1 MDREI
6 KFRGKSTENSD
17 WTYGDLVRP
26 LCLPGLLPEIFS
38 YIQEEEGVMGSY
50 QTPVIPDTIGQY
62 IGIKDKNGVEI
73 YEGDILRSDQ
83 YPFSD
88 TEDGVYDNY
97 LVEVCWSKESCCF
110 FGYTFKHPNSKVWGL
125 SEGDTVE
132 CDTFMDRGL
141 YVIGNIHD
149 NPEPAKEEEQQ

>member
-6 KFRGKSTENSD
+6 KFRGKRSTNGE
-17 WTYGDLVRP
+17 WLYGDLMNDNI
-26 LCLPGLLPEIFS
+26 GGY
-38 YIQEEEGVMGSY
+38 YIYPIDSENLFKENA
-50 QTPVIPDTIGQY
+50 VIPDTVGQY
-62 IGIKDKNGVEI
+62 TGLKDKNGVEI

-110 FGYTFKHPNSKVWGL
+110 FGYAFKHPDSKVWGL

-132 CDTFMDRGL
+132 CERFLDRGL
-141 YVIGNIHD
+141 YVVGNIHD
-149 NPEPAKEEEQQ
+149 NPELIKAMEE

>member
-6 KFRGKSTENSD
+6 KFRGKRSTNGE
-17 WTYGDLVRP
+17 WLYGDLMNDNIGGCYIYP
-26 LCLPGLLPEIFS
+26 IDSENIFKKNA
-38 YIQEEEGVMGSY
+38 
-50 QTPVIPDTIGQY
+50 VIPDTVGQY
-62 IGIKDKNGVEI
+62 TGLKDKNGVEI

-110 FGYTFKHPNSKVWGL
+110 FGYAFKHPDSKVWGL

-132 CDTFMDRGL
+132 CERFLDRGL
-141 YVIGNIHD
+141 YVVGNIHD
-149 NPEPAKEEEQQ
+149 NPELIKKEEQQ

>member
-6 KFRGKSTENSD
+6 KFRGKRSTNGE
-17 WTYGDLVRP
+17 WLYGDLMNDNI
-26 LCLPGLLPEIFS
+26 GGY
-38 YIQEEEGVMGSY
+38 YIYPIDSENLFKENA
-50 QTPVIPDTIGQY
+50 VIPDTVGQY
-62 IGIKDKNGVEI
+62 TGLKDKNGVEI

-110 FGYTFKHPNSKVWGL
+110 FGYAFKHPDSKVWGL

-132 CDTFMDRGL
+132 CDRFLDRGL

-149 NPEPAKEEEQQ
+149 NPELIKKEEQQ

>member
-6 KFRGKSTENSD
+6 KFRGKRSTNGE
-17 WTYGDLVRP
+17 WLYGDLMNDNIGG
-26 LCLPGLLPEIFS
+26 C
-38 YIQEEEGVMGSY
+38 YIYPIDSENLFKENA
-50 QTPVIPDTIGQY
+50 VIPDTIGQY

-110 FGYTFKHPNSKVWGL
+110 FGYAFKHPDSKVWGL

-132 CDTFMDRGL
+132 CDRFLDRGL

-149 NPEPAKEEEQQ
+149 NPELIKKEE

>member
-6 KFRGKSTENSD
+6 KFRGKRSTNGE
-17 WTYGDLVRP
+17 WLYGDLMNDNIGGCYIYP
-26 LCLPGLLPEIFS
+26 IDSENIFK
-38 YIQEEEGVMGSY
+38 ENA
-50 QTPVIPDTIGQY
+50 VIPDTVGQY
-62 IGIKDKNGVEI
+62 TGLKDKNGVEI

-110 FGYTFKHPNSKVWGL
+110 FGYAFKHPNSKVWGL

-132 CDTFMDRGL
+132 CETFLDRGL
-141 YVIGNIHD
+141 YVVGNIHD
-149 NPEPAKEEEQQ
+149 NPELIKKEEQQ

>member
-6 KFRGKSTENSD
+6 KFRGKRSTNGE
-17 WTYGDLVRP
+17 WLYGDLMNDNIGGCYIYP
-26 LCLPGLLPEIFS
+26 IDSENIFK
-38 YIQEEEGVMGSY
+38 ENA
-50 QTPVIPDTIGQY
+50 VIPDTVGQY
-62 IGIKDKNGVEI
+62 TGLKDKNGVEI

-110 FGYTFKHPNSKVWGL
+110 FGYAFKHPDSKVWGL

-132 CDTFMDRGL
+132 CERFLDRGL
-141 YVIGNIHD
+141 YVVGNIHD
-149 NPEPAKEEEQQ
+149 NPELI

>member
-6 KFRGKSTENSD
+6 KFRGKRSTNGE
-17 WTYGDLVRP
+17 WLYGDLMNDNIGGCYIYP
-26 LCLPGLLPEIFS
+26 IDSENIFK
-38 YIQEEEGVMGSY
+38 ENA
-50 QTPVIPDTIGQY
+50 VIPDTVGQY
-62 IGIKDKNGVEI
+62 TGLKDKNGVEI

-110 FGYTFKHPNSKVWGL
+110 FGYAFKHPNSKVWGL

-132 CDTFMDRGL
+132 CETFLDRGL